1 MYQGDIF
8 MIEYKEEKK
17 RLFFMGSELVSFCV
31 KYPQT
36 EGKENINS
44 LFDTLASSSIS
55 WATNELFDLAK
66 DEYENGLRSGGFPL
80 QKPYRYTL
88 QMLADEVGDDY
99 RITLSAR
106 LCRGGEEVERYG
118 EELVLDAQNGFIKRK
133 R

>member
-1 MYQGDIF
+1 

-17 RLFFMGSELVSFCV
+17 RLFFMGIELVSFCV

-44 LFDTLASSSIS
+44 LFDTLASNSIL

-66 DEYENGLRSGGFPL
+66 GEYESALRSGGFPL

-99 RITLSAR
+99 RISLVAT
-106 LCRGGEEVERYG
+106 LCRGREEIERYG
-118 EELVLDAQNGFIKRK
+118 EGFVLDAESGLIKRK

>member
-1 MYQGDIF
+1 

-66 DEYENGLRSGGFPL
+66 DEYENGLRRGGFPL

-88 QMLADEVGDDY
+88 QMLADEDKDCY
-99 RITLSAR
+99 RIDLMAA
-106 LCRGGEEVERYG
+106 LCRGREEIERYG
-118 EELVLDAQNGFIKRK
+118 EGFVLDAESGLIKRK